1 MIQANKK
8 REPMPKFN
16 TLPLPEEMLTNLD
29 QLGYHDMTAI
39 QEKSLPLS
47 LEGKDIIAQAK
58 TGSGKTAAFG
68 IGLLL
73 KINVSK
79 FHPQALIIT
88 PTRELAEQVAK
99 ELRKLARFKHNIKI
113 LTLYGGTPMRHQ
125 INSLEHGAHIVV
137 GTPGRIRDHLS
148 KSTLELRHIHTVV
161 LDEADRM
168 LDMGFSEEIDK
179 ILADTPKKRQ
189 TLLFSATFTDDIK
202 SLCHAV
208 TNEAQEVKVDT
219 THDSSN
225 IEEIYYE
232 VEKGY
237 KFESFIKVLQYHK
250 PASTIVFCNMK
261 LDVDDIAADLQ
272 DAGFSALGLHGDLEQ
287 VDRDETLLQF
297 GNKSCAILVATDVA
311 ARGLDIPDVD
321 IVVNYDLP
329 RNDETYTHRI
339 GRTGRAGKSGKAL
352 SLTHQKIAN
361 TNSFSVRDLDVDESI
376 MIGSKMKTLC
386 IHGGKKNK
394 LRAGDILGALTA
406 KKSIDASAIGKI
418 DSFPFY
424 TYVAVEKGVAKRALD
439 LLKNEKIKGKK
450 FKAWMIQ

>member
-1 MIQANKK
+1 
-8 REPMPKFN
+8 MPSFN
-16 TLPLPEEMLTNLD
+16 TLPLPPQMLTNLD

-39 QEKSLPLS
+39 QEKSLPIA
-47 LEGKDIIAQAK
+47 LEGKDLIAQAK

-73 KINVSK
+73 KIDVSK

-125 INSLEHGAHIVV
+125 ITSLEHGAHIIV

-148 KSTLELRHIHTVV
+148 KDTLNLRYIHTVV

-179 ILADTPKKRQ
+179 ILAATPKKRQ
-189 TLLFSATFTDDIK
+189 TLLFSATFTEDIK
-202 SLCHAV
+202 TLCHDL
-208 TNEAQEVKVDT
+208 THEAQEVKVDVH
-219 THDSSN
+219 HDSSN
-225 IEEIYYE
+225 IEEIYYV
-232 VEKGY
+232 VEKNY
-237 KFESFIKVLQYHK
+237 KFEGLIKVLQYHK
-250 PASTIVFCNMK
+250 PKSAIVFCNMK
-261 LDVDDIAADLQ
+261 LDVDDVVADLQ

-297 GNKSCAILVATDVA
+297 ANKSCAILVATDVA

-321 IVVNYDLP
+321 LVINYDLP

-352 SLTHQKIAN
+352 SLSTRAVEN
-361 TNSFSVRDLDVDESI
+361 TTSIPLHSLDVDDSI

-386 IHGGKKNK
+386 IQGGKKHK
-394 LRAGDILGALTA
+394 LRAGDVLGALTA
-406 KKSIDASAIGKI
+406 KKNISGDAIGKI

-424 TYVAVEKGVAKRALD
+424 TYVAVEKGLAKRALD

-450 FKAWMIQ
+450 FKAWMI

>member
-1 MIQANKK
+1 
-8 REPMPKFN
+8 MPSF
-16 TLPLPEEMLTNLD
+16 TALPLPQEMLTNLS

-39 QEKSLPLS
+39 QEKALPFI

-73 KINVSK
+73 KIDVSK
-79 FHPQALIIT
+79 FHPQALLIA

-125 INSLEHGAHIVV
+125 ITSLEHGAHIIV

-148 KSTLELRHIHTVV
+148 KSTLQLRHIHTVV

-179 ILADTPKKRQ
+179 ILADTPSKRQ

-202 SLCHAV
+202 ALCYSV
-208 TNEAQEVKVDT
+208 TNAPQEVKVDT
-219 THDSSN
+219 YHDSSN
-225 IEEIYYE
+225 IQEIYYE
-232 VEKGY
+232 VQRND
-237 KFESFIKVLQYHK
+237 KFESFIKVLQHHQ
-250 PASTIVFCNMK
+250 PSSAIVFCNMK
-261 LDVDDIAADLQ
+261 IEVDDVAADLQ

-297 GNKSCAILVATDVA
+297 ANNSCAILVATDVA

-329 RNDETYTHRI
+329 RDKETYTHRI

-352 SLTHQKIAN
+352 SLTSKKMDNAIPVH
-361 TNSFSVRDLDVDESI
+361 TLEVDASI
-376 MIGSKMKTLC
+376 MITSKMSTLC
-386 IHGGKKNK
+386 IQGGKKNK

-406 KKSIDASAIGKI
+406 KKSIDGSSIGKI

-439 LLKNEKIKGKK
+439 LLKHENIKGKK
-450 FKAWMIQ
+450 FKAWMIR

>member
-1 MIQANKK
+1 
-8 REPMPKFN
+8 MPPFT
-16 TLPLPEEMLTNLD
+16 TLPLPPAMLSNLE
-29 QLGYHDMTAI
+29 QLHYHDMTPI
-39 QEKSLPLS
+39 QEKSLPFILD
-47 LEGKDIIAQAK
+47 GKDLIAQAK

-73 KINVSK
+73 KIDVSK
-79 FHPQALIIT
+79 FHPQALVIT

-99 ELRKLARFKHNIKI
+99 ELRKLARFQHNIKI

-179 ILADTPKKRQ
+179 ILHDTPKKRQ
-189 TLLFSATFTDDIK
+189 TLLFSATFSEAIMT
-202 SLCHAV
+202 LCHSVTTDAV
-208 TNEAQEVKVDT
+208 EVKVESH
-219 THDSSN
+219 HDNSS

-232 VEKGY
+232 VPRGD
-237 KFESFIKVLQYHK
+237 KFESLVKVLQFHQ
-250 PASTIVFCNMK
+250 PSSAIIFCNMK
-261 LDVDDIAADLQ
+261 LDVDDVAANLQ
-272 DAGFSALGLHGDLEQ
+272 VAGFSALGLHGDLEQ

-297 GNKSCAILVATDVA
+297 ANNSCAILVATDVA

-321 IVVNYDLP
+321 VVINYDLP
-329 RNDETYTHRI
+329 RNDDTYTHRI

-352 SLTHQKIAN
+352 SLSTYPVDNATMIA
-361 TNSFSVRDLDVDESI
+361 LDSLEVDPTI
-376 MIGSKMKTLC
+376 MISAKMKTLC

-406 KKSIDASAIGKI
+406 QKSIEGAAIGKI

-424 TYVAVEKGVAKRALD
+424 TYVAVEKGIAQKALS
-439 LLKNEKIKGKK
+439 LLQNGKIKNKK
-450 FKAWMIQ
+450 FKSWLVG

>member
-1 MIQANKK
+1 
-8 REPMPKFN
+8 MPSFD
-16 TLPLPEEMLTNLD
+16 TLALPQEMLTNLE

-39 QEKSLPLS
+39 QEKALPYI
-47 LEGKDIIAQAK
+47 LEKSDLIAQAK

-73 KINVSK
+73 KIDVSK
-79 FHPQALIIT
+79 FHPQSLIIA

-125 INSLEHGAHIVV
+125 ITSLEHGAHIIV

-148 KSTLELRHIHTVV
+148 KDTLNLRFIHTVV

-179 ILADTPKKRQ
+179 ILFATPKTRQ
-189 TLLFSATFTDDIK
+189 TLLFSATFTDTIK
-202 SLCHAV
+202 TLCHNV
-208 TNEAQEVKVDT
+208 TQDAKEVKVDAY
-219 THDSSN
+219 HDSSN

-232 VEKGY
+232 VNKGH
-237 KFESFIKVLQYHK
+237 KFEGLIKVLQHHK
-250 PASTIVFCNMK
+250 PSSAIVFCNMK
-261 LDVDDIAADLQ
+261 LDVDDVAANLQ

-287 VDRDETLLQF
+287 VDRDETLLRF
-297 GNKSCAILVATDVA
+297 ANKSCAILVATDVA

-321 IVVNYDLP
+321 VVINYDLP

-352 SLTHQKIAN
+352 SLTTYKVDNVTSISIH
-361 TNSFSVRDLDVDESI
+361 DLDVDPTI
-376 MIGSKMKTLC
+376 MITSKMQTLC
-386 IHGGKKNK
+386 IQGGKKQK
-394 LRAGDILGALTA
+394 LRAGDILGALTS
-406 KKSIDASAIGKI
+406 KKSIEGGSIGKI
-418 DSFPFY
+418 DLFPFY
-424 TYVAVEKGVAKRALD
+424 AYVAVEKQVAKRALS
-439 LLKNEKIKGKK
+439 LLLSEKIKGKK
-450 FKAWMIQ
+450 FKAWMVQ

>member
-1 MIQANKK
+1 
-8 REPMPKFN
+8 MPPFT
-16 TLPLPEEMLTNLD
+16 TLPLPDEMLSNLD
-29 QLGYHDMTAI
+29 QLGYIEMTAI
-39 QEKSLPLS
+39 QEKALPFI

-79 FHPQALIIT
+79 FHPQALIIA

-125 INSLEHGAHIVV
+125 ITSLEHGAHIVV

-202 SLCHAV
+202 ALCHDV
-208 TNEAQEVKVDT
+208 THEAEEVKIDT
-219 THDSSN
+219 YHDSSN

-232 VEKGY
+232 VERGY
-237 KFESFIKVLQYHK
+237 KFESFVKVLQYHK
-250 PASTIVFCNMK
+250 PSSAIVFCNMK
-261 LDVDDIAADLQ
+261 LDVDDVAADLQ
-272 DAGFSALGLHGDLEQ
+272 AAGFSALGLHGDLEQ

-297 GNKSCAILVATDVA
+297 ANKSCAILVATDVA

-361 TNSFSVRDLDVDESI
+361 TTSVAVRDLDVDESI
-376 MIGSKMKTLC
+376 MISSKMKTIC
-386 IHGGKKNK
+386 IQGGKKHK

-406 KKSIDASAIGKI
+406 KKSIDGSAIGKI

>member
-1 MIQANKK
+1 
-8 REPMPKFN
+8 MPQFN
-16 TLPLPEEMLTNLD
+16 TISLPTEMLENLE
-29 QLGYHDMTAI
+29 QLGYHDMTDI
-39 QEKSLPLS
+39 QEKSLPYI

-73 KINVSK
+73 KIDVSK
-79 FHPQALIIT
+79 FHPQSLIIA

-125 INSLEHGAHIVV
+125 ITSLEHGAHIIV

-148 KSTLELRHIHTVV
+148 KGTLNLRYIHTVV

-189 TLLFSATFTDDIK
+189 TLLFSATFTENIK

-208 TNEAQEVKVDT
+208 TQDAQEVKVQSY
-219 THDSSN
+219 HDSSK

-232 VEKGY
+232 VDKGY
-237 KFESFIKVLQYHK
+237 KFEGLIKALQHHQ
-250 PASTIVFCNMK
+250 PSSAIIFCNMK
-261 LDVDDIAADLQ
+261 LDVDDVAADLQ
-272 DAGFSALGLHGDLEQ
+272 AAGFSALGLHGDLEQ

-297 GNKSCAILVATDVA
+297 ANRSCALLVATDVA

-321 IVVNYDLP
+321 IVINYDLP

-352 SLTHQKIAN
+352 SLCTYTPDNTHPIPIHE
-361 TNSFSVRDLDVDESI
+361 LDVDETI
-376 MIGSKMKTLC
+376 MISSKMKTLC
-386 IHGGKKNK
+386 IQGGKKQK
-394 LRAGDILGALTA
+394 LRAGDILGALTST
-406 KKSIDASAIGKI
+406 KRIEGSSIGKI
-418 DSFPFY
+418 DLFPFY
-424 TYVAVEKGVAKRALD
+424 AYVAVEKQVAKKALD
-439 LLKNEKIKGKK
+439 LLKTENIKGKK

>member
-1 MIQANKK
+1 
-8 REPMPKFN
+8 MPSFS
-16 TLPLPEEMLTNLD
+16 TLPLPAEMLSNLD

-39 QEKSLPLS
+39 QEKSLPFT

-73 KINVSK
+73 KIDVSK
-79 FHPQALIIT
+79 FHPQSLIIA

-125 INSLEHGAHIVV
+125 ITSLEHGAHIIV

-148 KSTLELRHIHTVV
+148 KDTLNLRYIHTVV

-202 SLCHAV
+202 ALCHDV
-208 TNEAQEVKVDT
+208 TQDAKEVKVDT
-219 THDSSN
+219 THDSSH

-237 KFESFIKVLQYHK
+237 KFESFIKVLQHHK
-250 PASTIVFCNMK
+250 PASAIVFCNMK
-261 LDVDDIAADLQ
+261 MDVDDIAADLQ
-272 DAGFSALGLHGDLEQ
+272 TEGFSALGLHGDLEQ

-297 GNKSCAILVATDVA
+297 ANKSCAILVATDVA
-311 ARGLDIPDVD
+311 ARGLDIPDVEL
-321 IVVNYDLP
+321 VVNYDLP

-361 TNSFSVRDLDVDESI
+361 THSVEVDSLDVDKTI
-376 MIGSKMKTLC
+376 MIGAKMKTIC
-386 IHGGKKNK
+386 IQGGKKHK

-406 KKSIDASAIGKI
+406 KKSIEGSAIGKI

-424 TYVAVEKGVAKRALD
+424 TYVAVEKSMANKALQ
-439 LLKNEKIKGKK
+439 LLKNDNIKGKK
-450 FKAWMIQ
+450 FKAWMI

>member
-1 MIQANKK
+1 
-8 REPMPKFN
+8 MPKFN

-29 QLGYHDMTAI
+29 QLGYHDMTVI
-39 QEKSLPLS
+39 QEKSLPFT

-79 FHPQALIIT
+79 FHPQALIIA

-113 LTLYGGTPMRHQ
+113 LTIYGGTPMRHQ

-208 TNEAQEVKVDT
+208 TNEAEEIKVDT

-225 IEEIYYE
+225 IQELYYE

-237 KFESFIKVLQYHK
+237 KFESFVKVLQYHN
-250 PASTIVFCNMK
+250 PTSAIVFCNMK

-272 DAGFSALGLHGDLEQ
+272 AAGFSALGIHGDLEQ

-297 GNKSCAILVATDVA
+297 ANKSCAILVATDVA

-361 TNSFSVRDLDVDESI
+361 TTSFAVRDLNVDESI
-376 MIGSKMKTLC
+376 MIGSKMKTIC

-406 KKSIDASAIGKI
+406 KKSIDSSAIGKI

>member
-1 MIQANKK
+1 
-8 REPMPKFN
+8 MPSFH
-16 TLPLPEEMLTNLD
+16 TLPLPQEMLENLE

-39 QEKSLPLS
+39 QEKALPPT
-47 LEGKDIIAQAK
+47 LEGRDIIAQAK

-73 KINVSK
+73 KIDVSK

-99 ELRKLARFKHNIKI
+99 ELRRLARFKHNIKI

-125 INSLEHGAHIVV
+125 INSLQHGAHIIV

-148 KSTLELRHIHTVV
+148 KTTLELRHIHTVV

-168 LDMGFSEEIDK
+168 LDMGFSKEIDK
-179 ILADTPKKRQ
+179 ILRNTPKKRQ

-202 SLCHAV
+202 NLCHAV
-208 TNEAQEVKVDT
+208 TKDAQEIKVDT
-219 THDSSN
+219 AHDSSN

-232 VEKGY
+232 IGRAD
-237 KFESFIKVLQYHK
+237 KFESLVKVLRYHR
-250 PASTIVFCNMK
+250 PSSAIIFCNTK
-261 LDVDDIAADLQ
+261 LEVDDITADLQ
-272 DAGFSALGLHGDLEQ
+272 VAGFSALGLHGDLEQ

-297 GNKSCAILVATDVA
+297 SNHSCAILVATDVA
-311 ARGLDIPDVD
+311 ARGLDIPDVE
-321 IVVNYDLP
+321 VVINYDLP

-352 SLTHQKIAN
+352 SLTHRKI
-361 TNSFSVRDLDVDESI
+361 TGTTSFYVHDLEVDHSLTIEA
-376 MIGSKMKTLC
+376 KMKTLC

-406 KKSIDASAIGKI
+406 DKSIDGSSIGKI
-418 DSFPFY
+418 DSFPFF
-424 TYVAVEKGVAKRALD
+424 TYVAVEKSIATRALD
-439 LLKNEKIKGKK
+439 LLKNGKIKGKK
-450 FKAWMIQ
+450 FKVWMI

>member
-1 MIQANKK
+1 
-8 REPMPKFN
+8 MPAFK
-16 TLPLPEEMLTNLD
+16 TLALPSEMLDNLE
-29 QLGYHDMTAI
+29 LLSYHDMTAI
-39 QEKSLPLS
+39 QEKSLPVI
-47 LEGKDIIAQAK
+47 LEGHDLIAQAK

-73 KINVSK
+73 KIDVSK
-79 FHPQALIIT
+79 FHPSALIIA

-125 INSLEHGAHIVV
+125 ITSLEHGAHIIV

-148 KSTLELRHIHTVV
+148 KGTLNLRFIHTVV

-179 ILADTPKKRQ
+179 ILADTPKTRQ
-189 TLLFSATFTDDIK
+189 TLLFSATFTENIK

-208 TNEAQEVKVDT
+208 TNEAKEVKVDT
-219 THDSSN
+219 YHDSAN

-232 VEKGY
+232 VDKGY
-237 KFESFIKVLQYHK
+237 KFESLIKVLQHHR
-250 PASTIVFCNMK
+250 PSSAIVFCNMK
-261 LDVDDIAADLQ
+261 LDVDDVAADLQ

-297 GNKSCAILVATDVA
+297 ANKSCAILVATDVA

-321 IVVNYDLP
+321 VVINYDLP

-352 SLTHQKIAN
+352 SLTTYAPDN
-361 TNSFSVRDLDVDESI
+361 TTPISIHDLDVDETI
-376 MIGSKMKTLC
+376 MITSKMKTLC
-386 IHGGKKNK
+386 IQGGKKHK
-394 LRAGDILGALTA
+394 LRAGDILGALTST
-406 KKSIDASAIGKI
+406 KRIEGSSIGKI
-418 DSFPFY
+418 DLFPFY
-424 TYVAVEKGVAKRALD
+424 AYVAVEKQVAKKALD
-439 LLKNEKIKGKK
+439 LLKTENIKGKK
-450 FKAWMIQ
+450 FKAWVVQ

>member
-1 MIQANKK
+1 
-8 REPMPKFN
+8 MPPFT
-16 TLPLPEEMLTNLD
+16 TLPLPPQMLSNLE
-29 QLGYHDMTAI
+29 QLGYHDMTPI
-39 QEKSLPLS
+39 QEKSLPFILD
-47 LEGKDIIAQAK
+47 GKDLIAQAK

-73 KINVSK
+73 KIDVSK
-79 FHPQALIIT
+79 FHPQALIIA

-99 ELRKLARFKHNIKI
+99 ELRKLARFQHNIKI

-179 ILADTPKKRQ
+179 ILHDTPKKRQ
-189 TLLFSATFTDDIK
+189 TLLFSATFGDAIMT
-202 SLCHAV
+202 LCHSVTTDAV
-208 TNEAQEVKVDT
+208 EVKVKSH
-219 THDSSN
+219 HDSSS

-232 VEKGY
+232 VSRGD
-237 KFESFIKVLQYHK
+237 KFESLVEILQYHK
-250 PASTIVFCNMK
+250 PSSAIIFCNMK
-261 LDVDDIAADLQ
+261 LDVDDVAANLQ
-272 DAGFSALGLHGDLEQ
+272 VAGFSALGLHGDLEQ

-297 GNKSCAILVATDVA
+297 ANHSCAILVATDVA
-311 ARGLDIPDVD
+311 ARGLDIPDVE
-321 IVVNYDLP
+321 VVINYDLP

-352 SLTHQKIAN
+352 SLSTYP
-361 TNSFSVRDLDVDESI
+361 VDNAI
-376 MIGSKMKTLC
+376 MIPLDSLEVDPTIMISAKMKTIC

-406 KKSIDASAIGKI
+406 KKTIDGSAIGKI

-424 TYVAVEKGVAKRALD
+424 TYVAVEKGVAKKALD
-439 LLKNEKIKGKK
+439 LLQNGKIKNRK
-450 FKAWMIQ
+450 FKAWLIG

>member
-1 MIQANKK
+1 
-8 REPMPKFN
+8 MPPFT
-16 TLPLPEEMLTNLD
+16 TLPLPPKMLSNLE
-29 QLGYHDMTAI
+29 QLGYHDMTPI
-39 QEKSLPLS
+39 QEKSLPFI
-47 LEGKDIIAQAK
+47 LEGKDLIAQAK

-73 KINVSK
+73 KIDVSK
-79 FHPQALIIT
+79 FHPQALVIT

-99 ELRKLARFKHNIKI
+99 ELRKLARFQHNIKI

-179 ILADTPKKRQ
+179 ILHDTPKKRQ
-189 TLLFSATFTDDIK
+189 TLLFSATFSEAIMT
-202 SLCHAV
+202 LCHSV
-208 TNEAQEVKVDT
+208 TTDTVEVKVESH
-219 THDSSN
+219 HDNSS

-232 VEKGY
+232 VPRGD
-237 KFESFIKVLQYHK
+237 KFESLVKVLQFHQ
-250 PASTIVFCNMK
+250 PSSAIIFCNMK
-261 LDVDDIAADLQ
+261 LDVDDVAANLQ
-272 DAGFSALGLHGDLEQ
+272 VAGFSALGLHGDLEQ

-297 GNKSCAILVATDVA
+297 ANNSCAILVATDVA

-321 IVVNYDLP
+321 VVINYDLP
-329 RNDETYTHRI
+329 RNDDTYTHRI

-352 SLTHQKIAN
+352 SLSTYPVDNATMIA
-361 TNSFSVRDLDVDESI
+361 LDSLEVDPTI
-376 MIGSKMKTLC
+376 MISAKMKTLC

-406 KKSIDASAIGKI
+406 KKTIDGSAIGKI

-424 TYVAVEKGVAKRALD
+424 TYVAVEKGVAKKALD
-439 LLKNEKIKGKK
+439 LLQNGKIKNRK
-450 FKAWMIQ
+450 FKAWLIG